1 MSYKT
6 FVNDFQ
12 ILENGVYS
20 EELIDELNRQ
30 GANIKENDDC
40 YEFEIKEID
49 PIIKIVD
56 DYFQQV
62 IKNIFQEE
70 ANPYDLSSFCVI
82 REKKKPLYER
92 IESVIYFSAIFQ
104 SYNFVQYLYKNKLI
118 KRNDDGIHTILKKI
132 VISGG

>member
-1 MSYKT
+1 MSYRT
-6 FVNDFQ
+6 RINNFQ
-12 ILENGVYS
+12 IFENNGYS
-20 EELIDELNRQ
+20 KELIDELNRQ

-40 YEFEIKEID
+40 YKFEIKDIN

-70 ANPYDLSSFCVI
+70 ENPYDLSSFCFI
-82 REKKKPLYER
+82 REKKKPLYEK
-92 IESVIYFSAIFQ
+92 IENVIYFSVIFQ
-104 SYNFVQYLYKNKLI
+104 SYNFVQYLYRNELV
-118 KRNDDGIHTILKKI
+118 KRNDDGTHTMLKKI

>member
-40 YEFEIKEID
+40 YEFEIKDIN

-56 DYFQQV
+56 DYIKEEVNDV
-62 IKNIFQEE
+62 INHWQ
-70 ANPYDLSSFCVI
+70 NPYDLTFHWSMKNK
-82 REKKKPLYER
+82 EKPLYEK
-92 IESVIYFSAIFQ
+92 VDNCIYSHLLFQ
-104 SYNFVQYLYKNKLI
+104 SYNFMQYLYKNGLI